1 MGTVLESARF
11 FVEQEKL
18 VCAICGTRNPVKD
31 GYCQHCMAPLE
42 LSRSIAARGAPPRF
56 LSVLG
61 ASGAGKTVYLGM
73 LLDILSKGYRGLNG
87 FANGPFSVAVQQET
101 IAALQMQRFPEK
113 TPSEADHW
121 KWVHCEIARGDR
133 PNDCLDLVTPDLA
146 GEAIALEMEQPG
158 TFETIRV
165 LVKKSSAF
173 VALMDSVRARDAG
186 RDEDLFAMKLISY
199 LSSIHAGTHKTKK
212 RKLKMP
218 VALVFTKADL
228 CPEALTDP
236 DQFAASNLP
245 GLLRLCQR
253 NLANYKCF
261 SVGVV
266 GSSASIA
273 DDHGNHVRIPLRV
286 EPHGVVEPVEWLV
299 QKV

>member
-1 MGTVLESARF
+1 MNTVLESARF

-18 VCAICGTRNPVKD
+18 ICAVCGFPNTVKE
-31 GYCQHCMAPLE
+31 GYCEHCMAPLE
-42 LSRSIAARGAPPRF
+42 LSRSIATRGAAPRF

-61 ASGAGKTVYLGM
+61 ASGAGKTVYLGL

-101 IAALQMQRFPEK
+101 VAALQMQQFPEK

-121 KWVHCEIARGDR
+121 KWVHCEIARGDKAK
-133 PNDCLDLVTPDLA
+133 DCLDLVTPDLA

-165 LVKKSSAF
+165 LVKKSSSF
-173 VALMDSVRARDAG
+173 IALIDSVRARDAG

-199 LSSIHAGTHKTKK
+199 LSSVHEGNKKSRK
-212 RKLKMP
+212 RKLKIP

-228 CPEALTDP
+228 CPEALEDP
-236 DQFAASNLP
+236 EQFAASNLP

-261 SVGVV
+261 SVGVA
-266 GSSASIA
+266 GASASVA
-273 DDHGNHVRIPLRV
+273 DDYGNHMRIPLRV
-286 EPHGVVEPVEWLV
+286 EPHGVVEPIEWLV
-299 QKV
+299 QKF